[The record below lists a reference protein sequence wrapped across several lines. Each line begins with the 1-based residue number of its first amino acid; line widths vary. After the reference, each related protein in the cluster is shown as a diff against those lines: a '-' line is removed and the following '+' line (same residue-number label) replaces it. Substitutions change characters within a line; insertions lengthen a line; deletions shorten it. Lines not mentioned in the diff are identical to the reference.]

1 MVSLIERQALSAV
14 QPAFQPGDGF
24 LNRAVVWSDVL
35 SMKLLCVDRVLHEL
49 ELQNMGLGI

>member
-49 ELQNMGLGI
+49 ELQNMGLGM